1 MATEGRDLT
10 DAECDALHDLQL
22 AVEHVHRAFGYL
34 LEFHHETGHAMDRFE
49 EAREKLEAAGHD
61 AFAATLRDDV
71 LPAGAVD
78 DRWSYEVVEGFKH
91 GLFTDCVEY
100 ERRVREEL
108 ADGVE
113 HVAEREQQRAWRDRA
128 RR

>member
-1 MATEGRDLT
+1 MASEGRDLT
-10 DAECDALHDLQL
+10 ETELEALHDLQL

-49 EAREKLEAAGHD
+49 EARAKLEAAGHD
-61 AFAATLRDDV
+61 AFADALRDDV

-78 DRWSYEVVEGFKH
+78 DRWSYELVEAFKA

-100 ERRVREEL
+100 ERTVREDL